1 MRSIFTVTFLA
12 VSAALP
18 QQPVASAPSQATVEH
33 RDGSIVHVTSNSSF
47 EYVHLFKPATQ
58 SYEDLLLQITQRNE
72 ANFEAEGITGSL
84 KVRSWRM
91 HGDKRGEPLWSLT
104 SAGNEGA
111 VLVTMGLY
119 RATNWPC
126 CSAMW
131 VYEYFSLTNGAHLYT
146 TNGGA
151 LTNNGLHD
159 DALLSITGQ
168 AYKDARFLAF
178 GASYAKGHEKP
189 TLQYGTESAV
199 KQRIEVRGHEYGDSF
214 DVPTMSVVD
223 NHGSKVTSL
232 AGALNFTIV
241 LRFDEAGDQPA
252 AELRVPVV
260 NDVIM
265 PQKAVLPKG
274 YSLVE
279 LRP

>member
-1 MRSIFTVTFLA
+1 MRFIFTVTFLA
-12 VSAALP
+12 ATAALA
-18 QQPVASAPSQATVEH
+18 QQPIASAPSQATVEH
-33 RDGSIVHVTSNSSF
+33 RDGGTVHVTSNSSF
-47 EYVHLFKPATQ
+47 EYVHLFKSATQ
-58 SYEDLLLQITQRNE
+58 NYEDLLLQITQRNE
-72 ANFEAEGITGSL
+72 ANFEAEGISGSL
-84 KVRSWRM
+84 KVSAWRM
-91 HGDKRGEPLWSLT
+91 RGDKRGEPLWSLT

-111 VLVTMGLY
+111 VLATMGLY
-119 RATNWPC
+119 RATSWPC

-151 LTNNGLHD
+151 STNGGLHD
-159 DALLSITGQ
+159 DALLSITGH

-178 GASYAKGHEKP
+178 GASYVKGQEKP
-189 TLQYGTESAV
+189 TLQYGTDSAIR
-199 KQRIEVRGHEYGDSF
+199 QRIEVRGHEYGDNF
-214 DVPTMSVVD
+214 DVPNMSLVD
-223 NHGSKVTSL
+223 DHGLKVTDL

-241 LRFDEAGDQPA
+241 LRFSEAGDQPA
-252 AELRVPVV
+252 AELRIPVV